1 MEGLTYVPDVLSVD
15 EEASLLAVLRG
26 LEMRPIVMRGQ
37 TARRTTRHFGWS
49 YGYESRAVEPT
60 EPLPASLRW
69 LQERA
74 ASVAAVESPDEL
86 AEVLITR
93 YPPGAGIG
101 WHRDAPMFGR
111 VVGVSVG
118 SPVRLRFRRR
128 AGDPPKPIDVDVAPR
143 SAYLLRGEA
152 RWQWQHAITS
162 TPAERWSV
170 TFRTLKGCAG

>member
-1 MEGLTYVPDVLSVD
+1 MGVPGLTYVPEVLSAA
-15 EEASLLAVLRG
+15 EESALLAVLRG

-37 TARRTTRHFGWS
+37 VARRTTRHFGWS
-49 YGYESRAVEPT
+49 YGYESRAVAPT

-74 ASVAAVESPDEL
+74 AAVGGVEAPEAL
-86 AEVLITR
+86 AEVLITH
-93 YPPGAGIG
+93 YPAGAGIG

-128 AGDPPKPIDVDVAPR
+128 PGDPPRPVDVEVAPR

-152 RWQWQHAITS
+152 RWHWQHAITT

-170 TFRTLKGCAG
+170 TFRTLL